1 MFTFTSMKASKMVT
15 VQLLKALFRSLMDNL
30 KYSVQVLADVKSVMT
45 AAHKVL
51 RSWCCGSRCT
61 QHTTCSIER
70 NGIKIMLAN
79 ISDLGSNTAY

>member
-30 KYSVQVLADVKSVMT
+30 KYSAQVLADVKSVMT

-51 RSWCCGSRCT
+51 RS
-61 QHTTCSIER
+61 
-70 NGIKIMLAN
+70 
-79 ISDLGSNTAY
+79 